1 MSWATVN
8 LITASR
14 AKSVANIA
22 KGAEDRKIDP
32 AIHDAQHALQE
43 ILGETLYALVE
54 TANPVADPTL
64 GGDAGLQTLYD
75 QHLVF
80 FLAFKAK
87 ECSMIEMAGEPDRN
101 GVFQKSGQDYS
112 PADPRLLAQLQS
124 VPRSRAE
131 NRATEMIRYL
141 KNLDSA
147 DPIRVAYETNVKD
160 EPRTSEI
167 KSTGRISTRI
177 SRWQFPDGQI
187 PEKYR
192 YRDGC

>member
-8 LITASR
+8 LITAATVK
-14 AKSVANIA
+14 AKANLA

-54 TANPVADPTL
+54 AADPVANPTL
-64 GGDAGLQTLYD
+64 GNADLRTLYD
-75 QHLVF
+75 QHIVF

-87 ECSMIEMAGEPDRN
+87 ECSMVEMAGEPDRN
-101 GVFQKSGQDYS
+101 GVFQKSGDGYS
-112 PADPRLLAQLQS
+112 PVDGRMLAELKN

-147 DPIRVAYETNVKD
+147 NAVRVAYDTSVDD
-160 EPRTSEI
+160 EPRTDVL
-167 KSTGRISTRI
+167 KNTGGISTRV
-177 SRWQFPDGQI
+177 SRWQFPDGVI

-192 YRDGC
+192 NRDGC